1 MRRRSGTH
9 RPEQV
14 AEQVRQVVATAL
26 VGGVRDPRVGPVTV
40 TAVTVTRDLSHARIR
55 VAIGGSG
62 EDENRVAQAMEG
74 LTSAAGFL
82 RSQVARALATRIV
95 PELHFEHDLGEAHR
109 ARIEAVLADLR
120 EEPAP

>member
-1 MRRRSGTH
+1 MRRRPGSH

-14 AEQVRQVVATAL
+14 AELVRQVVATAL
-26 VGGVRDPRVGPVTV
+26 VEGVRDPRVGPVTV
-40 TAVTVTRDLSHARIR
+40 TSVSVTRDLSHAWIR
-55 VAIGGSG
+55 VVIGGA
-62 EDENRVAQAMEG
+62 EDDDTRIPRAMEG
-74 LTSAAGFL
+74 LMSAAGFL

-109 ARIEAVLADLR
+109 ARIEEVLAGLR